1 MGFCCFSR
9 MASKR
14 SFQQERKG
22 FHMFHHTES
31 SSIKPVEFQIGD
43 GLPGDQNDTS
53 WISVGRHRFGVFVG
67 PAYIPSNG
75 KNKVQSCMGDVKGTP
90 SPIRKRWPLFTQVS
104 WVTGWGAGG
113 KMAPKKSKNRLR
125 ICENFSATSH
135 ENWAAKPAQWL
146 RKKIGFLDQL
156 LSPKFQYLE
165 DHPVSK

>member
-1 MGFCCFSR
+1 MEICGKKRAKHMGFCCFSR

-31 SSIKPVEFQIGD
+31 SSIKPVEFQIRD

-90 SPIRKRWPLFTQVS
+90 SPIRKRRPLFTQVS
-104 WVTGWGAGG
+104 WVTGWGRGAKWTQKNPKIASGFAKILVRLPMKTGRQNRPSGCG
-113 KMAPKKSKNRLR
+113 KNSV
-125 ICENFSATSH
+125 F
-135 ENWAAKPAQWL
+135 
-146 RKKIGFLDQL
+146 
-156 LSPKFQYLE
+156 
-165 DHPVSK
+165 

>member
-90 SPIRKRWPLFTQVS
+90 FMSYRL
-104 WVTGWGAGG
+104 GGGGG

-125 ICENFSATSH
+125 ICENFSVTSH

-165 DHPVSK
+165 DHPS

>member
-1 MGFCCFSR
+1 MEICGKKPAKHMGFCCFSR

-90 SPIRKRWPLFTQVS
+90 FMSYRLGGGGAKWPQKNPKIASGFAKILV
-104 WVTGWGAGG
+104 WLPMKTGRQNRPSGCG
-113 KMAPKKSKNRLR
+113 KKSV
-125 ICENFSATSH
+125 F
-135 ENWAAKPAQWL
+135 
-146 RKKIGFLDQL
+146 
-156 LSPKFQYLE
+156 
-165 DHPVSK
+165 